1 MTKELILG
9 DGEKFIIYSR
19 RYFNKLFHNQK
30 YVSNIQDVGCYVVM
44 AYISKELNQS
54 FEFVYDFRRSERV
67 YYQLHLQFKKN
78 NTIGDSNFIFD
89 PLAYLQE
96 KKEPGTI
103 EASLALYKEFIS
115 RSLMPLIEG
124 KLGISEILK

>member
-30 YVSNIQDVGCYVVM
+30 YVSNIQDRGSYVVIT
-44 AYISKELNQS
+44 YISEELNQS
-54 FEFVYDFRRSERV
+54 FELVYDFRRSERV
-67 YYQLHLQFKKN
+67 YYQLHLQFKKK
-78 NTIGDSNFIFD
+78 NTIGHSNFIFD
-89 PLAYLQE
+89 PLSYLQG

-103 EASLALYKEFIS
+103 ETSLALYKEYIS
-115 RSLMPLIEG
+115 RLLMPLIEG
-124 KLGISEILK
+124 KLGINEILK